1 MGERKGKVY
10 KMEKMRFNIKARILN
25 GNVIN
30 NPVNGYVFGYSGL
43 AIGVYKQN
51 NGSWTAVELT
61 TGASIIYDEPTRK
74 AAVEEAIR
82 VLRLRP
88 EAVKIALAANIERYG
103 AANEAITP
111 KYEYLTA
118 HNPFC
123 A

>member
-1 MGERKGKVY
+1 
-10 KMEKMRFNIKARILN
+10 MEKMRFNIKARILN
-25 GNVIN
+25 GDIIN
-30 NPVNGYVFGYSGL
+30 DPVNGYVFGYGGL
-43 AIGVYKQN
+43 AIGVYKHN
-51 NGSWTAVELT
+51 GGSWTAVELT
-61 TGASIIYDEPTRK
+61 TGAAIIDNKPTRK
-74 AAVEEAIR
+74 AAAEEAMR